1 MYDKN
6 IPKRMIPYG
15 IGIHYSIYFVEMT
28 ENENNAG

>member
-6 IPKRMIPYG
+6 IPKRMIPHR
-15 IGIHYSIYFVEMT
+15 IGIHCSIYFVEMT